1 MTVRSII
8 EIRIEFASLCPIIN
22 KININIDFLTQYI
35 CIVKDC
41 FSSIENSLV

>member
-8 EIRIEFASLCPIIN
+8 EIRTEFASLCPITN
-22 KININIDFLTQYI
+22 KVNINIDFLIQYI
-35 CIVKDC
+35 CIMKDC